1 MQQPRM
7 FFEKEQSRNNDTTD
21 LKTFY
26 ITIVIKIDGYWSK
39 YRQLDQQRGM
49 DFKNTTN
56 HI

>member
-39 YRQLDQQRGM
+39 YRQLDQ
-49 DFKNTTN
+49 
-56 HI
+56 